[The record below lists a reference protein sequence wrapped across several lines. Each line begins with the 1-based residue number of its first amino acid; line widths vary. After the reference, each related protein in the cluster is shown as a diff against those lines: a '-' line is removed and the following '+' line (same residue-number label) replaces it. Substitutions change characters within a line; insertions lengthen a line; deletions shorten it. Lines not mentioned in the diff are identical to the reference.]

1 MFSGP
6 ELVHTT
12 SNSFQA
18 TTDPLPAARRGLAHA
33 VVSTAERKRM
43 GMGIIR
49 KLAGCTEIGRNFGG
63 ILKRTYRTRYV
74 MICHVFCSCHGCRL
88 PWMTG

>member
-1 MFSGP
+1 
-6 ELVHTT
+6 
-12 SNSFQA
+12 
-18 TTDPLPAARRGLAHA
+18 
-33 VVSTAERKRM
+33 M